1 MMDPKLATPLAARG
15 VSYRIPTR
23 ASLRCPRM
31 PHRDSFLRA
40 IADLEKA
47 LDENSK
53 RAELMKTRIAEIR
66 RQREA
71 GRSYRQIVDTEDAP
85 LVVRL
90 LTESSRALDETGARV
105 RRTEALALHEEG
117 MTMEQIAAKFGVS
130 RQRVSGLL
138 REARADPR

>member
-1 MMDPKLATPLAARG
+1 
-15 VSYRIPTR
+15 
-23 ASLRCPRM
+23 M
-31 PHRDSFLRA
+31 PHRDSFFRA
-40 IADLEKA
+40 IADLEQA
-47 LDENSK
+47 LDENVR
-53 RAELMKTRIAEIR
+53 RAELMKQRIAQIR
-66 RQREA
+66 REREA
-71 GRSYRQIVDTEDAP
+71 GRTYREIVDNEDGP

>member
-1 MMDPKLATPLAARG
+1 
-15 VSYRIPTR
+15 
-23 ASLRCPRM
+23 M

-71 GRSYRQIVDTEDAP
+71 GRTYRQIVDTEDAP

-117 MTMEQIAAKFGVS
+117 MTMEQIADKFGVS

-138 REARADPR
+138 RDARTDPR